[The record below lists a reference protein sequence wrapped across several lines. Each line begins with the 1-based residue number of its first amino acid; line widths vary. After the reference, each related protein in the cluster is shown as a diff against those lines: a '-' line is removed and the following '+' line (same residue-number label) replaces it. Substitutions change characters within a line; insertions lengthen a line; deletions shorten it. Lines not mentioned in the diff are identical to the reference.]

1 VPLVRAELLDILMDV
16 AVQVRGSVDAH
27 AVILEQGMVMV
38 VVVEMYISM
47 PVRPAKAV
55 TDHRGL

>member
-1 VPLVRAELLDILMDV
+1 MEQALVEVPDIHMVAEVRV
-16 AVQVRGSVDAH
+16 WGSVDAH
-27 AVILEQGMVMV
+27 AVILEQDMAMV

-47 PVRPAKAV
+47 PVRLAKAV